1 MSIQDWG
8 ATGELVGCVVVI
20 ATLVYLAL
28 HARQNTRAIRLS
40 TSHSVTED
48 FRGMFALMSK
58 QSGLSEVIHN
68 RGQ

>member
-28 HARQNTRAIRLS
+28 HARQNT
-40 TSHSVTED
+40 
-48 FRGMFALMSK
+48 
-58 QSGLSEVIHN
+58 
-68 RGQ
+68 